1 MFVFQ
6 KVKLLLPV
14 PQISLGLFEDA
25 ILLFD
30 LDVEFISL
38 LFLNNLLRFNISVH
52 LLVLFLPRIIV
63 LLLLFYK
70 LFIGI
75 ILDAHVF
82 DLLLKV

>member
-63 LLLLFYK
+63 LLLLFNK
-70 LFIGI
+70 LFVGI

>member
-30 LDVEFISL
+30 LDVELISL

-63 LLLLFYK
+63 LLLLFNE